1 VEKIMPE
8 HVRAENLHRE
18 TTSIKVD
25 PELWK
30 EAKIQAIRDDIELSE
45 LVEKAI
51 LEYLEKYE
59 HEPKSKHK

>member
-1 VEKIMPE
+1 MPPDGRPLEVKRESTSLKI
-8 HVRAENLHRE
+8 N
-18 TTSIKVD
+18 

-30 EAKIQAIRDDIELSE
+30 EAKIQAIRDDMELSQ

-59 HEPKSKHK
+59 HEPKSKRK